1 MFDPFS
7 LAVGGLN
14 FLGGMMG
21 QEKTDQRQA
30 DAQAF
35 NAAQAQKTMDF
46 QERMSSTAYQRSMAD
61 MRAAGLNPILAYS
74 KGGASS
80 PTGATASTDYKAA
93 ENIVGPAVSS
103 AVQSARVSSEIEN
116 MKATNQNLQVQN
128 KLLGAQVMQTGAQIG
143 NITADTANKVEQ
155 LNQIRRET
163 AKNAPSEWYAKTP
176 VGYATKVLGEFLGD
190 IGLKPSGVSVRP
202 FPRPGR

>member
-1 MFDPFS
+1 MDPFS

-21 QEKTDQRQA
+21 QSKTDARQE
-30 DAQAF
+30 DAQRF
-35 NAAQAQKTMDF
+35 NAEQAQKTMDF

-61 MRAAGLNPILAYS
+61 MRNAGLNPILAYS

-116 MKATNQNLQVQN
+116 MKATNANLQQQN
-128 KLLGAQVMQTGAQIG
+128 KLLQAQTVQTGAQVG
-143 NITADTANKVEQ
+143 NITADTANKIEQ
-155 LNQIRRET
+155 LNQLHRET
-163 AKNAPSEWYAKTP
+163 AAKAPSEWYNKSP
-176 VGYATKVLGEFLGD
+176 VGFATKVLGEFLGD
-190 IGLKPSGVSVRP
+190 LGIKPQGVSVRP
-202 FPRPGR
+202 FPLRPR